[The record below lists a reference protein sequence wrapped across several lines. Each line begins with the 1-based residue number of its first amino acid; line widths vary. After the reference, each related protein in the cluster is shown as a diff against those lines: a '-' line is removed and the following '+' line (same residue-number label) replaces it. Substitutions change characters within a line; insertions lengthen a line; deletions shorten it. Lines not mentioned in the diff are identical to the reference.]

1 MKTGML
7 RVDGANLYFE
17 VRGTGPVLLISQSGE
32 GDAGR
37 SVDLVDQLVADH
49 TVITYDRRGLSRS
62 IPDDPARGA
71 TVEEH
76 VDDVRRLLDHLTG
89 EPVTMLGLSFGATIG
104 LHLVASGRLS
114 RLIAHEPVAPWLL
127 PPDECHDHRRELAD
141 GQEIYRRDGLPALL
155 KEIGRALGIDLA
167 NRDAEP
173 DLTPQPMTVRR
184 TANFRYFVEH
194 DWTAAIADRLD
205 PATLKGAPI
214 VPVAGRTTPH
224 TVFDYRCAEEL
235 ARLLGT
241 DLVHF
246 PGGHN
251 GNTSHPRAYAARLR
265 EVLAQ

>member
-7 RVDGANLYFE
+7 RVAGAHLYFE

-37 SVDLVDQLVADH
+37 SVDLVDRLVSDH

-62 IPDDPARGA
+62 TLDDPARGA

-76 VDDVRRLLDHLTG
+76 ADDVLRLLDHLTG
-89 EPVTMLGLSFGATIG
+89 EPVTMLGMSFGATIG

-127 PPDECHDHRRELAD
+127 PSDECLGHRQELAE

-155 KEIGRALGIDLA
+155 KEISRTLGIDLA
-167 NRDAEP
+167 AKDIEP
-173 DLTPQPMTVRR
+173 DLTPQPMTQQRI
-184 TANFRYFVEH
+184 ANFGYFVEH
-194 DWTAAIADRLD
+194 DWTAIIADRLD

-214 VPVAGRTTPH
+214 VPVAGGATPH

-241 DLVHF
+241 ELVHF

-251 GNTSHPRAYAARLR
+251 GNTSHPRVYAAALR
-265 EVLAQ
+265 QVLA